1 MVAWT
6 AFQSSCDAPCRMHRT
21 SHQYMAIHMH
31 PLHRN
36 VSVCM
41 RVRMRVRYSRVL
53 PTAVSISKR
62 TIANSCQYRRASPI
76 LDGST
81 LCKCACSLSNSWT
94 TVPPRTN
101 LTLVPFNGLTSGKSG
116 WCTWNTSRFARPWR
130 NTYPIPHDTPC
141 DRSQNPVCSSRG
153 ELPPYRALHLCERI
167 QYIGPNG
174 PCEHHLEGLR
184 FRFSFMVTWPSTAFA
199 SGLYGSFPVSNCQRI
214 HSGEDQEKGL
224 KRDSIFLFCSP
235 GVFW

>member
-1 MVAWT
+1 
-6 AFQSSCDAPCRMHRT
+6 MHRT

-76 LDGST
+76 LDGSRS
-81 LCKCACSLSNSWT
+81 ANAPVRFPYSWT
-94 TVPPRTN
+94 TAPPRTN

-130 NTYPIPHDTPC
+130 KTYPIPHDTPC
-141 DRSQNPVCSSRG
+141 DRSQNPVCSYRG
-153 ELPPYRALHLCERI
+153 ELSPCQALHLGGGKI
-167 QYIGPNG
+167 QYVGPNG
-174 PCEHHLEGLR
+174 PFEHHLEGLR

-199 SGLYGSFPVSNCQRI
+199 SGL
-214 HSGEDQEKGL
+214 
-224 KRDSIFLFCSP
+224 
-235 GVFW
+235 